1 MTTQRRIDEKPAE
14 VGSAVRA
21 IKAAQRAL
29 AEDPS
34 LATQASQGHFG
45 DDEAGLIAE
54 LISRDAPFYDPTISE
69 RSVAALNRFAGDLGL
84 LTTDDVPYERV
95 VATRYQPEGA

>member
-1 MTTQRRIDEKPAE
+1 MTTERRIDERPAE

-21 IKAAQRAL
+21 IEAAQRAL
-29 AEDPS
+29 ANDPS
-34 LATQASQGHFG
+34 LAAQASRRHFG
-45 DDEAGLIAE
+45 GDEAGLIAA

-69 RSVAALNRFAGDLGL
+69 RSVTSLNRFASDLGL

-95 VATRYQPEGA
+95 VATNCQPEGE